1 MVDMTS
7 TKRPWKI
14 LVFRY
19 EAYLLILHLL
29 ILFQQLIYFVILVQD
44 SLLSRFDL
52 LFLVLDKADPESDR
66 GVAEHVLQAHQYRAP
81 GEQDGEA
88 MPLQDSTVHLA
99 TCNLDPNS
107 AANADDRNKEAG
119 DQVFEDRGGFI
130 QGRGT
135 RNT

>member
-1 MVDMTS
+1 M
-7 TKRPWKI
+7 K
-14 LVFRY
+14 
-19 EAYLLILHLL
+19 
-29 ILFQQLIYFVILVQD
+29 D

-88 MPLQDSTVHLA
+88 MPLQDNTLHLA
-99 TCNLDPNS
+99 TCNLDPNL
-107 AANADDRNKEAG
+107 ANNANGADARNKEAG

-135 RNT
+135 KNT